1 MLEIIHPDL
10 CLVGDNA
17 NGLFSDGTNDLLLK
31 IWLKITYPINVFHC
45 QLIL

>member
-17 NGLFSDGTNDLLLK
+17 IGLFSDGTNYVPLK
-31 IWLKITYPINVFHC
+31 IQLKITYPINVFHC